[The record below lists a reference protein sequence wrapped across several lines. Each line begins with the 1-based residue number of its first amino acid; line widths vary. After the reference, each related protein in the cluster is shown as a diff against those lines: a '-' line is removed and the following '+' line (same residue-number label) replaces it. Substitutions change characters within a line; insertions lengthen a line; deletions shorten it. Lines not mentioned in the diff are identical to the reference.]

1 MKRQN
6 QKSTDEPAKQGER
19 ILFFDILRIL
29 CVAII
34 VYDHSRF
41 YLVPWFNSFF
51 FADGYGPFNIYSS
64 GLQGYAVY
72 GMILVSGAVLEYN
85 YQGLEKLYGYSRFL
99 FKRFLRLYPAFWMSL
114 IATLLL
120 FPFLLQKGFVEIV
133 GEFSGFFFL
142 LNKPGGADINP
153 MGWFIGTIFL
163 LYILYPF
170 FSRIVRKYGLGA
182 VIGFWIL
189 SWGLRFLLVTYNL
202 VPLDSFYRWF
212 PLCNAFEFC
221 LGIYLV
227 QISLFPKKENTSP
240 VIRTL
245 ADISFYAF
253 LFHFLVFK
261 VFLVYLLQPLL
272 AADAVLAMN
281 NSVLRDTLFYLE
293 MMGSVIIVSWVVM
306 LLDDRIRI
314 WILQQDRVK
323 KFLAS

>member
-1 MKRQN
+1 
-6 QKSTDEPAKQGER
+6 
-19 ILFFDILRIL
+19 
-29 CVAII
+29 
-34 VYDHSRF
+34 
-41 YLVPWFNSFF
+41 
-51 FADGYGPFNIYSS
+51 
-64 GLQGYAVY
+64 
-72 GMILVSGAVLEYN
+72 MILVSGAVLEYN
-85 YQGLEKLYGYSRFL
+85 YQGLEKLHGYSRFL
-99 FKRFLRLYPAFWMSL
+99 FKRVLRLYPAFWMSL

-120 FPFLLQKGFVEIV
+120 FPFLLQKGFLEIV

-142 LNKPGGADINP
+142 LNKTGGADINP

-170 FSRIVRKYGLGA
+170 FSRIIRTYRLGA

-240 VIRTL
+240 AIRTL

-306 LLDDRIRI
+306 KLDDRIRI